1 MDGSHLLKAHI
12 TDRPVGY
19 VEFRQRCSADLHQLH
34 ISKTCLLR
42 IRSGRKTVR
51 TFAGVETTVEQGE
64 FVYLRRGENLTISN
78 IIGDTG
84 LYFSEGLV
92 IDDAV
97 ISEFIDMHPNPS
109 NASDARKGPM
119 PNGFNDAFTTVI
131 ASLDVPD
138 ISDTILSYRAQE
150 LLLWL
155 QIQGAAHHIHSCDTL
170 KDRLRGLFEAD
181 MERCWKAPD
190 AACEMG
196 MSEATLRRTL
206 SKEGTGFTE
215 ILHDLRLSFA
225 LMRIQTT
232 RRSLAEIAFE
242 CGFSSQSR
250 LSEAF
255 KARFDIT
262 PGTLRASATSLR
274 GTEIGQDFGSLFCSH
289 VSA

>member
-1 MDGSHLLKAHI
+1 MDGSHLPEADM

-19 VEFRQRCSADLHQLH
+19 VEFRQRCSADFHQLH

-51 TFAGVETTVEQGE
+51 TFAGVETTVERGE
-64 FVYLRRGENLTISN
+64 FVYLRRGENLTIGN

-92 IDDAV
+92 IDDSV
-97 ISEFIDMHPNPS
+97 ISEFMQLRPNPS
-109 NASDARKGPM
+109 DAREVRKGSM
-119 PNGFNDAFTTVI
+119 ADGFNSAFSSVV
-131 ASLDVPD
+131 ASLDAPEL
-138 ISDTILSYRAQE
+138 SDVVLTYRVQE

-155 QIQGAAHHIHSCDTL
+155 QLQGAAHHIHCCESL
-170 KDRLRGLFEAD
+170 KDRLRSLFERD
-181 MERCWKAPD
+181 LERAWKAPE
-190 AACEMG
+190 AAHKLG
-196 MSEATLRRTL
+196 MSEATFRRTL
-206 SKEGTGFTE
+206 SKEGTSFTE
-215 ILHDLRLSFA
+215 ILRDVRLSFA

-255 KARFDIT
+255 KVRFDTT
-262 PGTLRASATSLR
+262 PGKLRASEAL
-274 GTEIGQDFGSLFCSH
+274 
-289 VSA
+289 AA

>member
-1 MDGSHLLKAHI
+1 MDGSHLPEAYM
-12 TDRPVGY
+12 TNRPVGY
-19 VEFRQRCSADLHQLH
+19 VEFRQRCSADFHQLH

-51 TFAGVETTVEQGE
+51 TFTGAETTVEQGE
-64 FVYLRRGENLTISN
+64 FVYLRRGENLTIGN

-97 ISEFIDMHPNPS
+97 ISEFMQLHPNPTHVR
-109 NASDARKGPM
+109 DIRKGPM
-119 PNGFNDAFTTVI
+119 PNGFNDAFSNVV
-131 ASLDVPD
+131 ASLDDPD
-138 ISDTILSYRAQE
+138 LSDAMLTYRAQE

-155 QIQGAAHHIHSCDTL
+155 QMQGAAHHIHCCESL
-170 KDRLRGLFEAD
+170 KDRLRSLFEGD
-181 MERCWKAPD
+181 IERAWKAPD
-190 AACEMG
+190 AAYELG

-215 ILHDLRLSFA
+215 ILRDVRLSFA

-232 RRSLAEIAFE
+232 QHSLAEIAFE

-262 PGTLRASATSLR
+262 PGKLRASEVLAA
-274 GTEIGQDFGSLFCSH
+274 QH
-289 VSA
+289 

>member
-1 MDGSHLLKAHI
+1 MGQQGDFRVDGSHIPDAHM

-19 VEFRQRCSADLHQLH
+19 VEFCQRCSADFHQLH

-64 FVYLRRGENLTISN
+64 FVYLRRGENLTIGN

-97 ISEFIDMHPNPS
+97 ISEFMQFHPNSS
-109 NASDARKGPM
+109 NAQDVRAGHM
-119 PNGFNDAFTTVI
+119 QDGFNDAFSSVV
-131 ASLDVPD
+131 ASLDDAGV
-138 ISDTILSYRAQE
+138 SDAILSYRTQE

-155 QIQGAAHHIHSCDTL
+155 QLHDVAHHIHCCESL
-170 KDRLRGLFEAD
+170 RDRLRSLFEGD
-181 MERCWKAPD
+181 LERSWKAPD
-190 AACEMG
+190 AARELG

-215 ILHDLRLSFA
+215 NLRDVRLAFA

-232 RRSLAEIAFE
+232 QHPLAEIAFE

-262 PGTLRASATSLR
+262 PGKLRATDAQFASFEMT
-274 GTEIGQDFGSLFCSH
+274 
-289 VSA
+289 

>member
-1 MDGSHLLKAHI
+1 MDGSHLSEAHM

-19 VEFRQRCSADLHQLH
+19 VEFRQRCSADFHQLH

-64 FVYLRRGENLTISN
+64 FVYLRRGENLTIGN

-97 ISEFIDMHPNPS
+97 ISEFMQLHPNPS
-109 NASDARKGPM
+109 DSRDARKGSM
-119 PNGFNDAFTTVI
+119 STGFNDAFSSVVS
-131 ASLDVPD
+131 SLDDPD
-138 ISDTILSYRAQE
+138 LPDAMLTFRAQE

-155 QIQGAAHHIHSCDTL
+155 QLQDVAHHIHCCESL
-170 KDRLRGLFEAD
+170 KDRLRSLFERDLEHA
-181 MERCWKAPD
+181 WKAPD
-190 AACEMG
+190 AAKALG
-196 MSEATLRRTL
+196 MSEATLRRSL
-206 SKEGTGFTE
+206 SKEGTGFVE
-215 ILHDLRLSFA
+215 ILRDVRLSFA
-225 LMRIQTT
+225 LTRIQTT
-232 RRSLAEIAFE
+232 QYSLAEIAFE

-262 PGTLRASATSLR
+262 PGKLRASEALAA
-274 GTEIGQDFGSLFCSH
+274 QH
-289 VSA
+289 